1 MGGHARRAWRLA
13 RLTWHMA
20 LGVGAAHWVL
30 HNVSPRRQEQ
40 IISWWTRGLCRIIAL
55 RVRVEGRINPRATLF
70 VANHISWLDI
80 PALQHLLNSRVVS
93 KHEVGAWPVF
103 GAMAQRAGTLF
114 LKRGD
119 HQSTALIADHMTWG
133 LLQRK
138 NFLMFPEGTS
148 SDGLS
153 VQHFHARLFQAA
165 IRAHA
170 HVQAVAISYP
180 HAQGVNPLAPF
191 IGSDNLIANLWKLLA
206 EPAVEMRIVFCTP
219 LNAAGLERRKLA
231 ALTREQILDQLPHID
246 QPRYGKLM

>member
-1 MGGHARRAWRLA
+1 MRGNTRRLWRLA
-13 RLTWHMA
+13 RLAWHMA
-20 LGVGAAHWVL
+20 LGMCAAHFL
-30 HNVSPRRQEQ
+30 LKNAGPRRREQ
-40 IISWWTRGLCRIIAL
+40 IISRWTRGLCRILAL
-55 RVRVEGRINPRATLF
+55 RVRVEGEIHPRATLF

-103 GAMAQRAGTLF
+103 GAMARRAGTLF

-133 LLQRK
+133 LLQKK

-191 IGSDNLIANLWKLLA
+191 VGNDNLLRNLWKLLA

-219 LNAAGLERRKLA
+219 ICAAGLERRKLA
-231 ALTREQILDQLPHID
+231 AFTRAQILDQLPHLE
-246 QPRYGKLM
+246 QPRYKQSV